1 MSKDRGP
8 RVNFQIKKSP
18 VRIID
23 EEGEQLG
30 IMEIDEARTT
40 AEERGLDLVEVA
52 PDARPPVCKIMDYG
66 RYKYEQAKKDKQ
78 AKKKQHQVHVK
89 EMKFRPK
96 IDDHDYGHKVAQV
109 REFLEKGDK
118 VKLTIMFRGREMMHK
133 EFGEAILERVKE
145 DLRDISEIEQEAKA
159 EGRNMTMVLVPS
171 RYAQKGPAAE
181 KSEPVTEE
189 IEEE

>member
-8 RVNFQIKKSP
+8 RVNFQIKISP

-30 IMEIDEARTT
+30 IMEIDEARTI

-52 PDARPPVCKIMDYG
+52 PNARPPVCKIMDYG
-66 RYKYEQAKKDKQ
+66 RYKYEQAKKEKQ
-78 AKKKQHQVHVK
+78 AKKKQHQITVK

-96 IDDHDYGHKVAQV
+96 IDDHDYEYKVAHV

-118 VKLTIMFRGREMMHK
+118 VKLTIMFRGREMMHQ
-133 EFGEAILERVKE
+133 EFGEAILDRIVEELK
-145 DLRDISEIEQEAKA
+145 DISVVEQEAKTD
-159 EGRNMTMVLVPS
+159 GRNMTMVLTPA
-171 RYAQKGPAAE
+171 RYAQKSPVKE
-181 KSEPVTEE
+181 KVEE
-189 IEEE
+189 

>member
-1 MSKDRGP
+1 MSKERGP
-8 RVNFQIKKSP
+8 RVNFHIKKSP

-30 IMEIDEARTT
+30 IMEIDEARRT
-40 AEERGLDLVEVA
+40 ADERGLDLVEVA
-52 PDARPPVCKIMDYG
+52 PNARPPVCKIMDYG

-96 IDDHDYGHKVAQV
+96 IDDHDYEHKVAQV
-109 REFLEKGDK
+109 RDFLEKGDK

-133 EFGEAILERVKE
+133 EFGEAILERVKK
-145 DLRDISEIEQEAKA
+145 DLKDVSEIEQEAKA
-159 EGRNMTMVLVPS
+159 EGRNMTMVLAPS
-171 RYAQKGPAAE
+171 KHSQKGPATE

-189 IEEE
+189 IEEG